1 MQGASGDPA
10 KLGFVRKLMN
20 DPKIRVICLQ
30 ECGALGDWVADTKKN
45 TTSFNSSSSSSS
57 VTASLTSSSSSSSS
71 SQSSKSIQ
79 KATLEN
85 GFLLGYYEWSVSG
98 TGNTRCSLGILIRDG
113 VRSNLR
119 VLESNKDTQRPVLC
133 CDIYH
138 PGLGQTITI
147 YNIHAPS
154 GGRKSTSAYIA
165 ELIEYA
171 RGKGTRWAIIG
182 DHNQSPWTTQLN
194 PDVNTVNTGMA
205 TQMSAGELD
214 YGTVSSNMEGTAQ
227 SLPNGASSDHVAL
240 ALELSAADMDT
251 K

>member
-1 MQGASGDPA
+1 M
-10 KLGFVRKLMN
+10 
-20 DPKIRVICLQ
+20 
-30 ECGALGDWVADTKKN
+30 TK
-45 TTSFNSSSSSSS
+45 
-57 VTASLTSSSSSSSS
+57 
-71 SQSSKSIQ
+71 
-79 KATLEN
+79 
-85 GFLLGYYEWSVSG
+85 

-113 VRSNLR
+113 DRSNLR
-119 VLESNKDTQRPVLC
+119 VLESSKDRQRPVLC

-138 PGLGQTITI
+138 PGSGKTITF

-154 GGRKSTSAYIA
+154 GGKKSTSVYIA

-171 RGKGTRWAIIG
+171 KGKGACWAIIG
-182 DHNQSPWTTQLN
+182 DDNQSPLTTQLN

-214 YGTVSSNMEGTAQ
+214 FGTVSSNLQGTAQ

-240 ALELSAADMDT
+240 EFELSAAKKTDMDT